1 MLAGSSLSAADA
13 ALWPSI
19 VLCQQTLPTHFGWTE
34 WTDEALFWRRPRLHA
49 WAELSKAPHVRTA
62 CHPNRGHTPLTV
74 VVCRVT
80 VQYEQACRLVEEQIS
95 ARLQELDLSAIAMD
109 VPTSQLRTFPKHA
122 L

>member
-1 MLAGSSLSAADA
+1 MTSQ
-13 ALWPSI
+13 P
-19 VLCQQTLPTHFGWTE
+19 
-34 WTDEALFWRRPRLHA
+34 RPHA
-49 WAELSKAPHVRTA
+49 SDT
-62 CHPNRGHTPLTV
+62 